1 MDITPDRSDFQEQ
14 RTSPTVS
21 KEKWANHARQKL
33 LKGYVLII
41 SSNKKSANFYLA
53 GKGYEMCPFH
63 IAKRLVKEGLV
74 VENGTHYLGNVYTL
88 SSALP
93 AIEIKPIPVL
103 DEPEEVPGDDMEVI
117 LDQLGGKEAIVDAAD
132 DEEEDV
138 DEEEE
143 EDNEDEEEEDEDV
156 YGEDDEDAAEH
167 DQDEH

>member
-33 LKGYVLII
+33 LKGYVLIV
-41 SSNKKSANFYLA
+41 SNSKKSANFYLA

-74 VENGTHYLGNVYTL
+74 VENGTHYLGSVYTL

-93 AIEIKPIPVL
+93 PPEIKPVPLL
-103 DEPEEVPGDDMEVI
+103 DEPEETPADEMETI
-117 LDQLGGKEAIVDAAD
+117 LDQLGGKEVIVDTVEA
-132 DEEEDV
+132 EEDEL
-138 DEEEE
+138 D
-143 EDNEDEEEEDEDV
+143 EDEEDELDEDEEDE
-156 YGEDDEDAAEH
+156 EIL
-167 DQDEH
+167 